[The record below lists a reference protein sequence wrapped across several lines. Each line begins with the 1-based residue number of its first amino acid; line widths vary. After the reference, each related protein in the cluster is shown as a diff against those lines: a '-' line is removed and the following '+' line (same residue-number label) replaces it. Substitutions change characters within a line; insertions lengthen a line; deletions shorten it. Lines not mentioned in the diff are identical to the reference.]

1 MKKNQRVLR
10 EMLYRTYER
19 GERFMSQKTLAQ
31 VCGLSLG
38 TVNPLMGKLEQIG
51 AIEKKPMGFRVTDA
65 KRVLLYWANTRGLVK
80 DIVYSANSHLPLKE
94 IEAGMPKGAILTAYS
109 GYRARFGN
117 VPADYDAVYVYADP
131 LAVKR
136 RFPPEKGRRKNLFV
150 LAFDPHLA
158 RLSKGGAA
166 PVAQIYVDLW
176 QLGAPANRF
185 IEALDE
191 QLELVTVDTIQ
202 TMIQRLREQP

>member
-1 MKKNQRVLR
+1 
-10 EMLYRTYER
+10 MLYRTYER
-19 GERFMSQKTLAQ
+19 GERFMSQKTLAH

-38 TVNPLMGKLEQIG
+38 TVNPLVSKLEQIG
-51 AIEKKPMGFRVTDA
+51 AIEKKPMGFRITDA
-65 KRVLLYWANTRGLVK
+65 RRVLLYWANTRGLVK

-94 IEAGMPKGAILTAYS
+94 IEVGMPKGAVLTAYS
-109 GYRARFGN
+109 GYRVRFGN

-131 LAVKR
+131 LTVKR

-166 PVAQIYVDLW
+166 PLAQIYVDLW
-176 QLGAPANRF
+176 QLGAPAKRF

-191 QLELVTVDTIQ
+191 QLELVTVGTVQ
-202 TMIQRLREQP
+202 TMIRRLRERP